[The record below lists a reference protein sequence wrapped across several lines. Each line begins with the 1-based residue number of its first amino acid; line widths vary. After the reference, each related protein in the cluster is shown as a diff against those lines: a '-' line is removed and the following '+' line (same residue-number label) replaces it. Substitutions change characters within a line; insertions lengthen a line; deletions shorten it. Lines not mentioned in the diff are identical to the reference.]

1 MGLTT
6 IECQSGMDPRMGIK
20 PRVWKRQ
27 LGMRI
32 APQEEPA
39 LVRAM
44 QHHATLHRVTI
55 MDAVRN
61 GLSKT

>member
-1 MGLTT
+1 
-6 IECQSGMDPRMGIK
+6 MDPRMGIK